1 MANERAK
8 SRRRQTDKLL
18 AEWFWTDAWT
28 GSRGFSLPMEP
39 RGLYREMLTQAWRRE
54 ASLPNDHEEIRRIVG
69 CSEKEWKRCWP
80 KITQFWIVDPGA
92 PTQIVNVTQVAVYL
106 EAKEAAGKA
115 SKRGEA
121 GGDASAK
128 AALERRLRVTQVDT
142 PVTTHVAPSVS
153 VSVSEPLSEKN
164 SERGRAHTSGG
175 ALAGMLPRDH
185 LRHKVCGRVCLHET
199 QFEQF
204 VRKLGG
210 VELDAAH
217 QIATWAR
224 GLLDAWDL
232 PPLLNKP
239 IQGNNFQWW
248 DARWIEWQG
257 SPTASKVNG
266 ASKLP
271 DATAFQWTCPH
282 TPHCGNRAACAIVS
296 QRPTA

>member
-1 MANERAK
+1 MAKA
-8 SRRRQTDKLL
+8 RRRQTDKLL

-142 PVTTHVAPSVS
+142 PVTTQVPPS

-164 SERGRAHTSGG
+164 SERGRAHTSSG
-175 ALAGMLPRDH
+175 AMAGMLPRDH
-185 LRHKVCGRVCLHET
+185 LRHAICGRICL
-199 QFEQF
+199 QQSQF
-204 VRKLGG
+204 VEFVSKLGG
-210 VELDAAH
+210 ECDVATDRVS
-217 QIATWAR
+217 TWAKGVLR
-224 GLLDAWDL
+224 EWGDDG
-232 PPLLNKP
+232 PKHNTP
-239 IQGNNFQWW
+239 IQGTTFVWW
-248 DARWIEWQG
+248 NARYDEWQG
-257 SPTASKVNG
+257 LPTALAGKQTTRL
-266 ASKLP
+266 ASAVANIK
-271 DATAFQWTCPH
+271 A
-282 TPHCGNRAACAIVS
+282 GGV
-296 QRPTA
+296 